1 MRARARRVDRM
12 VSQGNTVVVEW
23 TCTGT
28 HKGEVLGIPATNKKV
43 EIPGVWILVL
53 EAGKVN
59 LLKVYWNPRRLEQF
73 LRE

>member
-1 MRARARRVDRM
+1 M
-12 VSQGNTVVVEW
+12 SQGNTVVVEW
-23 TCTGT
+23 TFTGT

-59 LLKVYWNPRRLEQF
+59 LLKVRARTILNILKTKHDTAHA
-73 LRE
+73 LSINL